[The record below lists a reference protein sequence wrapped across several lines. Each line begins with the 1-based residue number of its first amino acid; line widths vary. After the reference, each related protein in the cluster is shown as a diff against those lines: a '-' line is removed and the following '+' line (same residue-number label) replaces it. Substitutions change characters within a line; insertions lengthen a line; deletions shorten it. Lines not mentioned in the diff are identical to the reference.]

1 MINPT
6 ETIIMTTIKYVP
18 QFSGKAS
25 KCYDADFFIPPVRL
39 GKMYLNKYT
48 NKKYQFTINPFKVEA
63 I

>member
-25 KCYDADFFIPPVRL
+25 KCYDAVFFTTPVRL
-39 GKMYLNKYT
+39 MKMYLNKYT
-48 NKKYQFTINPFKVEA
+48 TKNYQFTQHLFKADE